1 MAHYIDLEKLFTQ
14 IEKLFPDSSDE
25 RIVEGFEYALDK
37 VKAIIDSLQQDLP
50 KVDLDAIVN
59 EAFDK
64 YSSVDEYGQLV
75 VSFNRAELYSFIKKI
90 ARKEEN
96 K

>member
-1 MAHYIDLEKLFTQ
+1 MGKYIDAEKLSFQ

-37 VKAIIDSLQQDLP
+37 VKAIIDHLQQEQQE
-50 KVDLDAIVN
+50 VDFEEEWEEFNDWMN
-59 EAFDK
+59 GYNQTD
-64 YSSVDEYGQLV
+64 YPTCYGQ
-75 VSFNRAELYSFIKKI
+75 KQI
-90 ARKEEN
+90 ARHFYELGLNTK